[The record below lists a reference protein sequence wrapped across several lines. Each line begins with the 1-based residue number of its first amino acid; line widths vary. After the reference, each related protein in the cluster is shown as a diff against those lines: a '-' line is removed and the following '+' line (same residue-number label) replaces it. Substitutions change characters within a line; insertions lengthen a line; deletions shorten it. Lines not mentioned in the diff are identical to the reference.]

1 MTNLEYIR
9 SLTAEELA
17 DWLIV
22 GYDSGD
28 LDVIYETSDGKKFY
42 NDQIAAYDYEV
53 EWLKNERVV
62 LWTI

>member
-9 SLTAEELA
+9 SLPAEELA

-28 LDVIYETSDGKKFY
+28 LDVIYETSDGNTFP
-42 NDQIAAYDYEV
+42 NDQLAAYDHEV
-53 EWLKNERVV
+53 EWLKKEYKE
-62 LWTI
+62 